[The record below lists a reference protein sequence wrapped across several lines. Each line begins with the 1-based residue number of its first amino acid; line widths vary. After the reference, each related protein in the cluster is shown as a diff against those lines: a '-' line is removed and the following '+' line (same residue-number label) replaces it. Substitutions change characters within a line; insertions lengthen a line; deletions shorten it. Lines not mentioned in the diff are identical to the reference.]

1 MDWGL
6 GRPQYNF
13 LGDGHMYSRRWIYY
27 CKEFHPMTCH
37 FFTCVVAIVADLIL
51 IFSWSLALIPPM
63 DNDAF
68 TFMGLLLYVQPFTM
82 FLEPIRR
89 SMWSCFAMENE
100 HLRNTLG
107 FRKESFIPLHFE
119 RKREKIDLND
129 TAHYAYKVAA
139 LAAAVLILCF
149 VAVFLI

>member
-27 CKEFHPMTCH
+27 F
-37 FFTCVVAIVADLIL
+37 AIVADLIL

-68 TFMGLLLYVQPFTM
+68 TFMGLLLYVQPFT
-82 FLEPIRR
+82 
-89 SMWSCFAMENE
+89 
-100 HLRNTLG
+100 
-107 FRKESFIPLHFE
+107 
-119 RKREKIDLND
+119 
-129 TAHYAYKVAA
+129 
-139 LAAAVLILCF
+139 
-149 VAVFLI
+149 